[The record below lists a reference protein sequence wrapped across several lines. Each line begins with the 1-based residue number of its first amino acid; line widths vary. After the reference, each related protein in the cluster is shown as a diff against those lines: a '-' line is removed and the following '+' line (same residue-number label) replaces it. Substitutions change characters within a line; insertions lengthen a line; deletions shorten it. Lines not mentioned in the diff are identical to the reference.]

1 MKKKLA
7 YLIGALVVAF
17 AVSSYVV
24 FLRPKIY
31 SFHVDIP
38 DQQQT
43 GELVKL
49 DQGWTEDITTQ
60 FHYTPQGTLFIPY
73 PCCATLEAPSLSPLG
88 AGKFARQEYLGR
100 FGFLVGSRDPK
111 LNPDGLPVG
120 FTLDDEFRDPIS
132 GHTYPVVGFTCAACH
147 TAELHYGSQAVRVE
161 GGPAMINLDE
171 FLKAVGNALILTDLM
186 PFRYARFE
194 RNVLGPDATP
204 SERVALRQEFQSF
217 LKSSVN
223 EMTQGNNRG
232 VYNNAEGFGRTDAL
246 ARIGN
251 IVFAADMNNW
261 DNLAPTDA
269 PVRFP
274 QIWDASWFTWVQ
286 YNASISNPMER
297 NIGEALGVKAIA
309 KLSGCCAEKLQSTVR
324 FHDLWKLEKWLSGD
338 RPYAGLNSPK
348 WPSIFP
354 PLDTDKVRRGKQL
367 YQELCIGCHLPP
379 VDELKELLVSGKPPW
394 VKRDPEQPHPFLHNE
409 EIPLEFIGTDPNQ
422 ALNFFNRTADSG
434 DLKKG
439 CLTAAQGLDF
449 LTKSMAMNFYTNND
463 FSATTQKEWSGWQDP
478 MAEGIRAT
486 KVYRPRPLNG
496 VWALGTYL
504 HNGSIPNLYELLSPV
519 SERATTFWVGNRK
532 FDPVKVGYDSSVY
545 PGGFKYD
552 VRKPGNSNRGH
563 EFKGDGKVK
572 GNGVI
577 GRLLPPEDRWA
588 LIEYLKSL

>member
-7 YLIGALVVAF
+7 YLVGALVVFF

-24 FLRPKIY
+24 FIRPKIY
-31 SFHVDIP
+31 SLHVDIP

-43 GELVKL
+43 GQLAKL
-49 DQGWTEDITTQ
+49 DQGWTDEIVTQ
-60 FHYTPQGTLFIPY
+60 FHHTPQGTQIMPY
-73 PCCATLEAPSLSPLG
+73 PWFAALEEPSLNPLG
-88 AGKFARQEYLGR
+88 GAKFARQEYLGR
-100 FGFLVGSRDPK
+100 FGFLQGSLDPK
-111 LNPDGLPVG
+111 LNPDRLPVG
-120 FTLDDEFRDPIS
+120 FARDDDFRDPIS

-147 TAELHYGSQAVRVE
+147 TAELLYGTQAVRVE

-194 RNVLGPDATP
+194 RNVLGPEATP

-232 VYNNAEGFGRTDAL
+232 VYNNPEGFGRTDAL

-309 KLSGCCAEKLQSTVR
+309 KLSGCCADKLQSTVR

-338 RPYAGLNSPK
+338 QPYAGLNSPK

-354 PLDTDKVRRGKQL
+354 PLDTTKVLRGKQL
-367 YQELCIGCHLPP
+367 YQELCVGCHLPP
-379 VDELKELLVSGKPPW
+379 VEELKESLLSGKPPW
-394 VKRDPEQPHPFLHNE
+394 VKRDPAQPHPFLQNR
-409 EIPLEFIGTDPNQ
+409 EIPLEYIGTDPQQ
-422 ALNFFNRTADSG
+422 ALNFYHRTADSG

-439 CLTAAQGLDF
+439 CLTAAQGLDY
-449 LTKSMAMNFYTNND
+449 LTKSMAMNFYTNNN

-478 MAEGIRAT
+478 SAEGIRAT

-496 VWALGTYL
+496 AWTLGTYL

-519 SERATTFWVGNRK
+519 TERSTVFWVGSRK
-532 FDPVKVGYDSSVY
+532 FDPVKVGYESSLY
-545 PGGFKYD
+545 PGGFKFD

-563 EFKGDGKVK
+563 EFNGDGKVK
-572 GNGVI
+572 GNGII
-577 GRLLPPEDRWA
+577 GRLLPPDDRWA